1 MNYFDGL
8 RWSQKTNPEKLLKHF
23 VQDWKHTKAGE
34 AGILKKIS
42 EFLFELFLDIYDS
55 VNALND
61 LNIFF

>member
-1 MNYFDGL
+1 MNYFDEF

-55 VNALND
+55 VNALKPKY
-61 LNIFF
+61 FF